1 MNTRHILDRAVLK
14 VSGEDIR
21 LAGNWQPLACM
32 ERYSAD
38 LAVELGVGEAR
49 LRRCGDITEI
59 LELMAR
65 ETEPG
70 IADSG
75 DGQASLFA

>member
-21 LAGNWQPLACM
+21 LAGNWTPLACM
-32 ERYSAD
+32 QHRAAE
-38 LAVELGVGEAR
+38 LAHELGVTENR

-59 LELMAR
+59 LELMER
-65 ETEPG
+65 EAAGGPTDG
-70 IADSG
+70 G